1 MTAPHGLRALQAR
14 AGALDSRLATARYFG
29 RSANEAVTATVTG
42 HGHLID
48 LRIEDAALTST
59 WAQKLGVSI
68 VEAVQAA
75 RNGASDASIPEL
87 NALFHGQHAA
97 RIEFTQNT
105 TVQPRSDRTVTSH
118 RRPARD
124 EADHEVSFDEV
135 DFLSDDEEDDHR

>member
-1 MTAPHGLRALQAR
+1 MTAPNGLRALQAR
-14 AGALDSRLATARYFG
+14 AGALDSQLATARYVG
-29 RSANEAVTATVTG
+29 RSADEAVTATVTG

-48 LRIEDAALTST
+48 LHIDDAALTGT
-59 WAQKLGVSI
+59 RVQKLGISI

-87 NALFHGQHAA
+87 NALFHAPQAA
-97 RIEFTQNT
+97 RPESAQSR
-105 TVQPRSDRTVTSH
+105 VMQARSDRSATSH
-118 RRPARD
+118 RRPVRD